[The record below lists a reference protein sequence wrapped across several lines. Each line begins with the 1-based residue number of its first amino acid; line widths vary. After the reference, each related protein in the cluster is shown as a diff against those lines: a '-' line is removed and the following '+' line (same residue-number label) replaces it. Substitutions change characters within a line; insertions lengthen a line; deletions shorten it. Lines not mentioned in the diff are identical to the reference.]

1 MTARD
6 RLTALL
12 LLALAS
18 GAWIAVAWLL
28 VNRSPVGDA
37 VVQLAGAVLIGGAV
51 GLTSWP
57 LFWLGG
63 FMRQRRADDAGDWG
77 RAGRRALIV
86 ALTVSILIMMRGQST
101 LTLPI
106 ALFVVTLAILVEL
119 AFSLRR

>member
-12 LLALAS
+12 LLALAV
-18 GAWIAVAWLL
+18 GAWVGVGWLL
-28 VNRSPVGDA
+28 VNRSPVGDP
-37 VVQLAGAVLIGGAV
+37 VIQLAGAVLIGGAV
-51 GLTSWP
+51 GLTGWP
-57 LFWLGG
+57 LFWLAG
-63 FMRQRRADDAGDWG
+63 FMRQGRGEAAGDWG

-86 ALTVSILIMMRGQST
+86 ALTVAVLIMMRGQST

-106 ALFVVTLAILVEL
+106 ALFVVTLAVLVEL

>member
-1 MTARD
+1 MTPRD

-12 LLALAS
+12 LLGLAVA
-18 GAWIAVAWLL
+18 AWVAVAWLL
-28 VNRSPVGDA
+28 VNRSPVGDP
-37 VVQLAGAVLIGGAV
+37 VVVLTGAVLMGGAT
-51 GLTSWP
+51 GLTAWP

-63 FMRQRRADDAGDWG
+63 FMRQRRGEEAGDWG

-86 ALTVSILIMMRGQST
+86 ALTVTVLIMLRGQST
-101 LTLPI
+101 LTLPL